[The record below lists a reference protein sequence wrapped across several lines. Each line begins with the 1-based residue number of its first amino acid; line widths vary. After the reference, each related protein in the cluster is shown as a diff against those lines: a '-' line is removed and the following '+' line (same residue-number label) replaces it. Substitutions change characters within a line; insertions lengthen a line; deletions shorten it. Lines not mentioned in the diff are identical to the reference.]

1 MRQLSNDI
9 NLLPNDKMLKVIEI
23 IQRRNPSLKSVCGG
37 KKQSMFLVSKQK
49 MCRLLVRSK
58 LPLTP

>member
-23 IQRRNPSLKSVCGG
+23 IQRRNPSLKSVCG